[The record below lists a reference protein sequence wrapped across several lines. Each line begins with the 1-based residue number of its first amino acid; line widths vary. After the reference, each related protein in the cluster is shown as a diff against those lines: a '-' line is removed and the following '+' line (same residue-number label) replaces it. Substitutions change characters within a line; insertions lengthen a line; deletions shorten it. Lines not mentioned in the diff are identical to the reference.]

1 MSVFENHDP
10 DSLIG
15 TVVDGRFEIES
26 EQSRSSLSTL
36 FVALDQRS
44 DASVILRLFSA
55 EATIEHGAE
64 ILEQAAIAF
73 EMSHPNVLR
82 LTSFGRSTIRGV

>member
-44 DASVILRLFSA
+44 DASVIMRLFSA
-55 EATIEHGAE
+55 EATI
-64 ILEQAAIAF
+64 
-73 EMSHPNVLR
+73 
-82 LTSFGRSTIRGV
+82 